1 MWADI
6 RSLQCWNCLNTI
18 HCESHSFCTSNCN
31 RRHSHKES
39 ITRTNAHHYSDVQII
54 CDWKDILFM
63 ILTHTRFKET
73 KLNVTE
79 ATKSNAKLS
88 MHSMMKYL
96 PWLCWTSAWSPP
108 ASRSWAEAHNIP
120 ADAVSSSG
128 PSLNWSCP
136 FFACF
141 LFKTGHLTLIK
152 CPPDSHRSS
161 RLVSFL
167 YTLLWEGET

>member
-1 MWADI
+1 MG
-6 RSLQCWNCLNTI
+6 RYSLSLMLKLSHTHLNTI

-39 ITRTNAHHYSDVQII
+39 ITRTNAHRSSDVQII

-63 ILTHTRFKET
+63 ILTHTRFTET
-73 KLNVTE
+73 KWNVTE
-79 ATKSNAKLS
+79 VTKSNAKLS

-96 PWLCWTSAWSPP
+96 PRLCWTSAWSPP

-136 FFACF
+136 F
-141 LFKTGHLTLIK
+141 L
-152 CPPDSHRSS
+152 
-161 RLVSFL
+161 LVS
-167 YTLLWEGET
+167 YSRQAIWPW